1 MQLTVCGS
9 PRPRSSGWR
18 VEAMGDYPAPGGEPL
33 WRSSLHPREFR
44 RNTTLAETRKNR
56 RLPRTTQRFAGLRP
70 DGCKRI
76 GAAGKSSRWV
86 IRGSRLLRHFVVG
99 LSAERNTAR
108 SPWYVPK
115 RLPSRALGNRA
126 LHSRATSF
134 EIEDEND
141 KNRQPL
147 TSQHS

>member
-18 VEAMGDYPAPGGEPL
+18 VDAMGDYPAPGGELL

-44 RNTTLAETRKNR
+44 RNTNLAETRKNR
-56 RLPRTTQRFAGLRP
+56 RLPGTTQRFAGLRL

-76 GAAGKSSRWV
+76 GAAGKSSRRV
-86 IRGSRLLRHFVVG
+86 MRGSRLLRHFVVG

-108 SPWYVPK
+108 SPGICQSGSPPGSWVIVHCTHAPP
-115 RLPSRALGNRA
+115 LSRSRTRTTKTANR
-126 LHSRATSF
+126 
-134 EIEDEND
+134 
-141 KNRQPL
+141 
-147 TSQHS
+147 